1 MSQRKRPVTMR
12 DVAELANVSQ
22 STVSRVLSRTEQ
34 RIPISE
40 ATRTRVMDAV
50 EELGYLPNLHA
61 RSLRGQKTRLI
72 AILIADI
79 ANAFYHPIVRA
90 AQDVAH
96 QHGYDV
102 IIANSDHLRERE
114 EMFCESLIQR
124 PVDGVI
130 MVPYH
135 LSADELGQL
144 RDRTG
149 AEVAVLGQ
157 HIEDPA
163 IDVVYGTDDTATYG
177 AVQWLVQVRGHQR
190 IGYIGVTP
198 AFSAGERR
206 RQAYI
211 SALVDAGLAAHSHYT
226 GEGDWTQESGFA
238 QMQRLMRQDDRPTAV
253 LACNDN
259 MAIGAMLAAEEMGL
273 RVPDDVAVVGFDD
286 IPAASWVHPRL
297 TTIAQS
303 SAEMGRCLAT
313 MLFDRMEGVV
323 TGPGRRVEIPCRFIE
338 RESA

>member
-1 MSQRKRPVTMR
+1 MNQRKRPVTMR

-22 STVSRVLSRTEQ
+22 STVSRVLSRSEQ

-40 ATRTRVMDAV
+40 ATRRRVMDAV

-102 IIANSDHLRERE
+102 IIANSDHLRRHE

-135 LSADELGQL
+135 LSAGELGQL
-144 RDRTG
+144 RERTG
-149 AEVAVLGQ
+149 AEIAVLGQ
-157 HIEDPA
+157 HIEHPA
-163 IDVVYGTDDTATYG
+163 IDVVYGTDDTATYE
-177 AVQWLVQVRGHQR
+177 AVQWLVQTRGHRR
-190 IGYIGVTP
+190 IGYIGVTSV
-198 AFSAGERR
+198 FLAGERR
-206 RQAYI
+206 RRAYMK
-211 SALVDAGLAAHSHYT
+211 AMADAGLGAFPHHM
-226 GEGDWTQESGFA
+226 GEGDWSQESGFV
-238 QMQRLMRQDDRPTAV
+238 QMQQLMAQDDRPTAV

-259 MAIGAMLAAEEMGL
+259 MAIGAMLAAEGMGL
-273 RVPDDVAVVGFDD
+273 RVPDDVAVIGFDD

-313 MLFDRMEGVV
+313 MLFARMEGAV
-323 TGPGRRVEIPCRFIE
+323 TGSGRRVEIPCRFIE